1 MATLR
6 QSFELWIQSSEYSTL
21 FEAATT
27 YRMETPQLTEHI
39 GRNLPNKI
47 ATNARIML
55 ISFGEL
61 KYKC

>member
-1 MATLR
+1 MVTPELR
-6 QSFELWIQSSEYSTL
+6 VFFASTT
-21 FEAATT
+21 F
-27 YRMETPQLTEHI
+27 RMETPQLTEHI

-55 ISFGEL
+55 VPFGEL